1 MSVIIANHYGYHH
14 VSFILL
20 KLRQQRFQPQRQILV
35 RLLKIARVPRIRN
48 VSRFAAKLQQ
58 TVHLPRRIT
67 AADACHIAH
76 IRSIHSDQPVTVVII
91 CSRQLSRP
99 MLTDRHT
106 LFAQLRLRRRIHPI
120 ADLFPRR
127 RRRIHSNIINTPHPQ
142 HLPKHTLSHRRP
154 ANIAVAYK

>member
-20 KLRQQRFQPQRQILV
+20 KLRQQRFQPRRQILV

-76 IRSIHSDQPVTVVII
+76 IRSIHSDQPVARLVVLFKQEVLDF
-91 CSRQLSRP
+91 RNLLLSKNIS
-99 MLTDRHT
+99 DQH
-106 LFAQLRLRRRIHPI
+106 
-120 ADLFPRR
+120 
-127 RRRIHSNIINTPHPQ
+127 IHSSAHLFSHAQIILYALLFFSQ
-142 HLPKHTLSHRRP
+142 SHQGP
-154 ANIAVAYK
+154 YSFFAYFKN

>member
-67 AADACHIAH
+67 AANPRHVAH
-76 IRSIHSDQPVTVVII
+76 IRRIHANQPVARLVVLFKQEVLDFRNLLLSKNISDQHIHSSAHLFSHAQII
-91 CSRQLSRP
+91 LYA
-99 MLTDRHT
+99 L
-106 LFAQLRLRRRIHPI
+106 LFFSQ
-120 ADLFPRR
+120 
-127 RRRIHSNIINTPHPQ
+127 
-142 HLPKHTLSHRRP
+142 SHQGP
-154 ANIAVAYK
+154 YSFFAYFKT